1 MLILWLITI
10 LEFIISAD
18 KLAILL
24 RDFFAGIACYL
35 ILKYYSKQVSEYG
48 PGRKSLRH
56 ISILMVSRVLS
67 GRDFGF
73 NYQLSE
79 II

>member
-24 RDFFAGIACYL
+24 RVFLAGIACYL
-35 ILKYYSKQVSEYG
+35 VLKYHSKQVSEHG
-48 PGRKSLRH
+48 SGRKSLRH
-56 ISILMVSRVLS
+56 VSILMTSRVLS
-67 GRDFGF
+67 GKGF
-73 NYQLSE
+73 DCNYQLSE